1 MFTGMMLICAP
12 FYVSKKVFLFERKIL
27 SVILFF
33 FLLYHDSY
41 VLLSKGINAF
51 AQEGVH
57 IDLSFSAIYYHPMW
71 LAPIAGLANVIL
83 LWCLFQLQ
91 NKCFRCIVLSIL
103 LMSIYVT
110 VVAASRTALLHP

>member
-1 MFTGMMLICAP
+1 MYCYL
-12 FYVSKKVFLFERKIL
+12 
-27 SVILFF
+27 
-33 FLLYHDSY
+33 
-41 VLLSKGINAF
+41 KGINAF

-91 NKCFRCIVLSIL
+91 NKCFRCIAI
-103 LMSIYVT
+103 
-110 VVAASRTALLHP
+110 